1 MKSINLSSVN
11 IKRPYTVFLSLALV
25 SIFLVLYSCK
35 PDETKVCKHSVLVIV
50 THPDDETLISGTLA
64 KLNAQ
69 GCDITIVF
77 VTSGDDGPD
86 RTGQGLYGASLADV
100 RESEAERSL
109 KQIGI
114 SNQALFLG
122 FPDSFVSEHKDEL
135 SIQLLNIFQ
144 EYEPE
149 VVISFGPDGV
159 TNSMDHISTGSV
171 ADQVFDTTNTGKLLL
186 HMAISQSANKIYPI
200 PAPVANHLIDL
211 KVRVSEYKRVRI
223 KSNKA
228 HLTQFGFG
236 NRLFWR
242 LFVLRYPF
250 EEFIIFRNHDGEEI
264 LRDCF

>member
-1 MKSINLSSVN
+1 ME
-11 IKRPYTVFLSLALV
+11 IKRLYSVLISFILV
-25 SIFLVLYSCK
+25 SVILILYSCK
-35 PDETKVCKHSVLVIV
+35 PVETKVCNYSVLVIV
-50 THPDDETLISGTLA
+50 SHPDDETLISGTLA

-86 RTGQGLYGASLADV
+86 RTGKGLYGAALAKV
-100 RESEAERSL
+100 REAEAEKSL

-114 SNQALFLG
+114 LNQPLFLRY
-122 FPDSFVSEHKDEL
+122 PDGHISERKEEL
-135 SIQLLNIFQ
+135 SDQLFNVFQ
-144 EYEPE
+144 DYNPE

-159 TNSMDHISTGSV
+159 TNSMDHITTGSV
-171 ADQVFDTTNTGKLLL
+171 ADHVFDTSNTGKLLL
-186 HMAISQSANKIYPI
+186 HMAISQKANEIYPI

-223 KSNKA
+223 RSNKA

-242 LFVLRYPF
+242 LFVNRYPF
-250 EEFIIFRNHDGEEI
+250 EEFTIFRDHDSELI
-264 LRDCF
+264 LRNCF